1 MKPKYEISDILDL
14 YGFDF
19 KKRENLPSYKI
30 KVLENLEYCR
40 TSYFGGHVEQCDDCG
55 HLRISYNSC
64 RNRHCPKCQ
73 GLKKEQWII
82 SREEDLLPVKY
93 FHVVFTLPHEL
104 NGLILKYQKELYNLL
119 FKTVWSVIQG
129 FAKNKKFLGAKSG
142 MITILHTWGQNL
154 SFHPHLHCIIPGGGL
169 DENGN
174 WKNSRSDGKYL
185 FPTKAM
191 SSVYR
196 ARFVEGL
203 RNFAKEKN
211 IILSKKLIDKL
222 FEKDWVVYAKRPF
235 NKVNSVIE
243 YLGRYTHRI
252 AISNHRIIDIKNGV
266 IKFWAKNYKKE
277 GNKEIVKLPVREFL
291 RRFCLHILPR
301 KFIKIRHYGFLSNR
315 NKKKSLEQAR
325 KSLDAKAPPKKDK
338 DWKIIMK
345 EKYGVEPDICPKCK
359 KGKMLL
365 IIELKRGQEYYPLE

>member
-1 MKPKYEISDILDL
+1 MKPKYEISDILNL
-14 YGFDF
+14 YGSDF
-19 KKRENLPSYKI
+19 KMRENLPAYKQ

-55 HLRISYNSC
+55 HIRVSYNSC

-93 FHVVFTLPHEL
+93 FHVVFTLPHKL

-119 FKTVWSVIQG
+119 FKTVWSVIQD

-142 MITILHTWGQNL
+142 MISILHTWGQNL
-154 SFHPHLHCIIPGGGL
+154 SFHPHLHCIVPGGGL
-169 DENGN
+169 DEDGN

-185 FPTKAM
+185 FPTKTM

-203 RNFAKEKN
+203 RSFAKEKN
-211 IILSKKLIDKL
+211 IILSKELTDNL

-235 NKVNSVIE
+235 DKVNSVIE
-243 YLGRYTHRI
+243 YLGRYTHRV
-252 AISNHRIIDIKNGV
+252 AISNHRIIDISDGV

-277 GNKEIVKLPVREFL
+277 ANKEIVKLPVNEFL

-301 KFIKIRHYGFLSNR
+301 KFTKVRHYGFLSNR
-315 NKKKSLEQAR
+315 NKKKPLTQ
-325 KSLDAKAPPKKDK
+325 LDF
-338 DWKIIMK
+338 IIVVIFSST
-345 EKYGVEPDICPKCK
+345 ENC
-359 KGKMLL
+359 LL
-365 IIELKRGQEYYPLE
+365 